1 VLSNTDLNELFSSEQ
16 DIQQGFGH
24 SRVISLDDH
33 LSILDEIPEDDE
45 LNLSQV
51 SIDKYDKECIIAPH
65 KRSGNT
71 VLVHK
76 RFKGGKILDNEGNE
90 TSQMLEESDYEID
103 NIDKSNVMVA
113 RIFHDG
119 QHKAVKRSFK
129 GGQVLDIKE
138 GVGDKWTIGRIVI
151 EEKDWD
157 FKNAVADPNDCDNV
171 IVRHKKTGYRAVIVK
186 SFIGG
191 TRLDSMSLE
200 PLP

>member
-1 VLSNTDLNELFSSEQ
+1 
-16 DIQQGFGH
+16 
-24 SRVISLDDH
+24 
-33 LSILDEIPEDDE
+33 
-45 LNLSQV
+45 
-51 SIDKYDKECIIAPH
+51 
-65 KRSGNT
+65 
-71 VLVHK
+71 
-76 RFKGGKILDNEGNE
+76 
-90 TSQMLEESDYEID
+90 MLEESDYEID

-129 GGQVLDIKE
+129 DGKVLDIKE
-138 GVGDKWTIGRIVI
+138 RVSDKWTIGRIVI